1 MLLRAAAGLIAI
13 LLPLSSISIVLD
25 LPQRLGF
32 LIYPEQVAGFIVGGA
47 AAVIYLRS
55 DQRGWLTALNGAM
68 GFTSLAIG
76 IWLFYRFPVLSE
88 QGFLH
93 QTESLILGAC
103 LVGLCL
109 EALRRVVGVALI
121 VIFAILALYAVFGD
135 MVPGALKG
143 RAQPVGD
150 LVRYLGTDST
160 ATLGQ
165 ALQVAAFV
173 VIPFILFGAFL
184 VKAGGGE
191 VFTRLATR
199 LAGRGYGNT
208 AKVAVIA
215 SSLFGTISGS
225 AVSNVMS
232 TGIVTVPLMKRS
244 GLKPQVAGAIEAVA
258 STGGQLM
265 PPVMGA
271 AAFLMAEFLRVP
283 YSTILIAAIAPA
295 ILYYFSVY
303 LQIDFLARRLALPA
317 LELDETGKP
326 HSKLAGF
333 AVGLSF
339 AALLGGIFQFNMP
352 AEKAAVYATVLLI
365 ALIVIFGRGTERLNV
380 RGIFDALRSCGTGI
394 ADVVLVTAVAGMIIG
409 LLSITGLGFALS
421 FWMLKIGESSMPL
434 LLLVTALV
442 AIILGMG
449 LPTTGVYLLLATLA
463 APTLVKLGIDPLAA
477 HMFVFYYGM
486 LSMITPPVAMAA
498 FAAASIAGAS
508 QGATA
513 WEAFRFGWVAYFLP
527 VLFIY
532 QHGLLM
538 IGSPSEIA
546 FACLTTIVAVPLVT
560 AGLVGHGLSPI
571 RGLLRPVAILLGLAT
586 LLPAQAVTGARII
599 DTAAFCAGIVAIA
612 WHLLTHTRAL
622 KKQAPVEAVRDPPRT
637 AGEKVAATD

>member
-1 MLLRAAAGLIAI
+1 MAAPPRSFICEAI
-13 LLPLSSISIVLD
+13 
-25 LPQRLGF
+25 R
-32 LIYPEQVAGFIVGGA
+32 
-47 AAVIYLRS
+47 
-55 DQRGWLTALNGAM
+55 RGWLTALNGAM
-68 GFTSLAIG
+68 GFVSLAIG

-93 QTESLILGAC
+93 QTESLILGTF
-103 LVGLCL
+103 LVILCL

-135 MVPGALKG
+135 LVPGALKG

-295 ILYYFSVY
+295 MLYYFSVY

-317 LELDETGKP
+317 LELDETSRRIP
-326 HSKLAGF
+326 SLP
-333 AVGLSF
+333 
-339 AALLGGIFQFNMP
+339 ALP
-352 AEKAAVYATVLLI
+352 SAS
-365 ALIVIFGRGTERLNV
+365 
-380 RGIFDALRSCGTGI
+380 RSRRC
-394 ADVVLVTAVAGMIIG
+394 
-409 LLSITGLGFALS
+409 
-421 FWMLKIGESSMPL
+421 
-434 LLLVTALV
+434 
-442 AIILGMG
+442 
-449 LPTTGVYLLLATLA
+449 LA
-463 APTLVKLGIDPLAA
+463 ASFNSTCRRKRPR
-477 HMFVFYYGM
+477 
-486 LSMITPPVAMAA
+486 SM
-498 FAAASIAGAS
+498 
-508 QGATA
+508 
-513 WEAFRFGWVAYFLP
+513 R
-527 VLFIY
+527 
-532 QHGLLM
+532 
-538 IGSPSEIA
+538 PS
-546 FACLTTIVAVPLVT
+546 C
-560 AGLVGHGLSPI
+560 
-571 RGLLRPVAILLGLAT
+571 
-586 LLPAQAVTGARII
+586 
-599 DTAAFCAGIVAIA
+599 
-612 WHLLTHTRAL
+612 
-622 KKQAPVEAVRDPPRT
+622 
-637 AGEKVAATD
+637 